1 MSKYR
6 NCLILICNVITVRVT
21 RVVKQ
26 DGILLEGEE
35 AHRGGAEGG
44 RVGRDGIT
52 ATMNCWN
59 YWAWLIEGSFMHVG

>member
-6 NCLILICNVITVRVT
+6 NCLILICDVITVTVT

-35 AHRGGAEGG
+35 AHRGGGEG
-44 RVGRDGIT
+44 GIT

-59 YWAWLIEGSFMHVG
+59 YWA

>member
-6 NCLILICNVITVRVT
+6 NCSILICNVITVTVT

-26 DGILLEGEE
+26 DGILLEVEE

-44 RVGRDGIT
+44 RVAGT
-52 ATMNCWN
+52 A
-59 YWAWLIEGSFMHVG
+59 SQPQ